1 MADVKAWATDVVNDI
16 ARFWETIKLPA
27 HSGGVRISG
36 TCGRHT
42 HVYHIFMIGQYIIYI
57 YRYCL
62 HAH

>member
-57 YRYCL
+57 
-62 HAH
+62 